1 MQGLRY
7 FIMVSKLGQAVARVE
22 CLELRQINT
31 VAPLLGAGRGG
42 IFPQLY
48 GEGRRDRL
56 RSEEQECVTLGHLT
70 QPARYETSDQIFSL
84 CRGRPGP
91 P

>member
-31 VAPLLGAGRGG
+31 VAPLLGGGPGG
-42 IFPQLY
+42 IFP
-48 GEGRRDRL
+48 
-56 RSEEQECVTLGHLT
+56 
-70 QPARYETSDQIFSL
+70 
-84 CRGRPGP
+84 
-91 P
+91 